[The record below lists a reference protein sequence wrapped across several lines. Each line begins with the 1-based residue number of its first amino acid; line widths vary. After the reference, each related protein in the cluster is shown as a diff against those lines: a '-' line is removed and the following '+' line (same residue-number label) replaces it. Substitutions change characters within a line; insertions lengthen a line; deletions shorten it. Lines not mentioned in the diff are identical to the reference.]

1 MDGFNIA
8 LGISALLLDA
18 LLGFES
24 TAFVGFGLFLGVSF
38 HRGHGTF
45 LRLKWFLYER
55 RRKPYPS

>member
-1 MDGFNIA
+1 MNGLDIA
-8 LGISALLLDA
+8 LGIGTLLSDA

-24 TAFVGFGLFLGVSF
+24 TAFVGFGWFLGVSF
-38 HRGHGTF
+38 HRGHGAF